1 MTTTSPS
8 LMEFDTTDLF
18 ADAVAP
24 AEPTTSESYEGT
36 GDQVDASDA
45 GESDEETDSDVDP
58 DAATVLADEDDGPQ
72 PGDDLDDEPSEEDG
86 SIANAMVA
94 VDAPQAASGG
104 ISQAENALVEIQNAE
119 LKCIRAESA
128 VDDLKE
134 QLKEAKAHY
143 DGCVDRL
150 RKLARATTLDAS
162 RPLLAAAEAVNAE
175 EATRIEP
182 AEAAT
187 DASDD
192 DEVMFDDDEI
202 AANLT
207 SDAVNEHLALRPGQ
221 LRIRLLKEVVNE
233 HPDRGTLTWA
243 KGVVVIACL
252 DNTGTTYIPFED
264 DQTDGTGLDEKEFA
278 IVEEPPVVDIGQ
290 EDSRFSQPLSNTPIS
305 MPTVKL
311 LAAAGITTV
320 RQFEDWRKNDY
331 EPKVDKLGQG
341 KIEKAEAA
349 MVDFWAK

>member
-24 AEPTTSESYEGT
+24 ASDSPETE
-36 GDQVDASDA
+36 GDQVDATA
-45 GESDEETDSDVDP
+45 EVETDDAETVDP
-58 DAATVLADEDDGPQ
+58 DADTVLASPSEDEDDSPQ
-72 PGDDLDDEPSEEDG
+72 PGDDLDDEPTEADG

-94 VDAPQAASGG
+94 VDAPPPAAG
-104 ISQAENALVEIQNAE
+104 ISPAENALVEIQNAE
-119 LKCIRAESA
+119 LKCIRAEAA

-192 DEVMFDDDEI
+192 DGDDAMFNDDFISE
-202 AANLT
+202 NLV
-207 SDAVNEHLALRPGQ
+207 SDAVNAHLALRPGQ
-221 LRIRLLKEVVNE
+221 RRIRLLKEVVND
-233 HPDRGTLTWA
+233 HPDRGMLTWA

-278 IVEEPPVVDIGQ
+278 IVEEPPVTDIGQ
-290 EDSRFSQPLSNTPIS
+290 EDARFEQPLSSTPIS
-305 MPTVKL
+305 PATVKL
-311 LAAAGITTV
+311 LAAADILTV
-320 RQFEDWRKNDY
+320 RQFEAWRVAGY

-341 KIEKAEAA
+341 KIEKAEVA